1 MTNAKIH
8 WHLFATATICTL
20 YCWLAPDVAQ
30 AETLPARQTM
40 PNRPNILIIVADD
53 LGYSDLGAFGGEID
67 TPSLDA
73 LAKRGT
79 RLTGFYVAPT
89 CSPTRAM
96 LLTGSDHHEV
106 GLGTMAEILTPRERG
121 APGYEGYLTQR
132 AATLAERM
140 RDAGYATLM
149 SGKWHLGAA
158 SGQTPASR
166 GFDHSFALLQGAHN
180 HFGADQEGAYL
191 AAGAASDYQLDGQ
204 PVRYPVGAYSADYFT
219 DRMIAFLSEPRARKP
234 FFAYL
239 TFTQPH
245 WPLQAPAGLIAKY
258 RGRYADGPDALR
270 EQRLQRMKKM
280 GLIPT
285 GVMAHPVTHPVNSP
299 EWSSLSPADR
309 AIESRKMEVYA
320 AMVDRMDQNIGRVI
334 STLRTSGQ
342 LDDTIIIFMSDNG
355 PEGMIMNRP
364 PVLKS
369 GLSKSVNIDVDNSLD
384 NLGNASSYASYGPWW
399 AQAGSAPY
407 QGTKEDTTE
416 GGIHSPAIVAGPGV
430 LAGKLTGALL
440 HVTDIT
446 PTVLDVAHIAMTD
459 TVAGKKVLRPEGRSW
474 AALLAGHTTSVR
486 SAQDVT
492 GWELFYQRAI
502 RRGNMKAVF
511 LPYALPLFQSKQ
523 RKPGELV
530 QWQLFDLGRDPGET
544 HDLAAEQP
552 GLLRNLVLDWQNY
565 AAEKGVV
572 LLEEHDQAP
581 AALGT
586 GR

>member
-1 MTNAKIH
+1 MTSAKIH
-8 WHLFATATICTL
+8 WHLFATATICTFYFCMASTAADAGTL
-20 YCWLAPDVAQ
+20 SVRQ
-30 AETLPARQTM
+30 AVQ
-40 PNRPNILIIVADD
+40 NRPNILIIVADD

-67 TPSLDA
+67 TPNLNA

-79 RLTGFYVAPT
+79 RFTGFYVAPT

-96 LLTGSDHHEV
+96 LLTGNDHHEV

-149 SGKWHLGAA
+149 SGKWHLGSA
-158 SGQTPASR
+158 SGQTPADR

-191 AAGAASDYQLDGQ
+191 AVGAASDYQLDGK
-204 PVRYPVGAYSADYFT
+204 PVLYPVGVYSADYFA
-219 DRMIAFLSEPRARKP
+219 DRMIEFLGEPRAKKP

-245 WPLQAPAGLIAKY
+245 WPLQAPSSVIEKY
-258 RGRYADGPDALR
+258 RGRYAAGPDVLR

-280 GLIPT
+280 GLIPAN
-285 GVMAHPVTHPVNSP
+285 VMAHPVIHPANAP
-299 EWSSLSPADR
+299 EWSALSPADR

-320 AMVDRMDQNIGRVI
+320 AMVDRMDQNIGRVM
-334 STLRTSGQ
+334 STLRKSGQ
-342 LDDTIIIFMSDNG
+342 LDKTIIIFMSDNG

-384 NLGNASSYASYGPWW
+384 NIGNANSYVSYGPWW

-474 AALLAGHTTSVR
+474 AALLAGRVTSVR

-502 RRGNMKAVF
+502 RRGDMKAVF

-523 RKPGELV
+523 RKAGELV
-530 QWQLFDLGRDPGET
+530 QWQLFDLGRDLGET

-552 GLLRNLVLDWQNY
+552 ELLHDLVRDWQNY
-565 AAEKGVV
+565 AAEKGVI
-572 LLEEHDQAP
+572 LLEEHEQAP
-581 AALGT
+581 PVLGI